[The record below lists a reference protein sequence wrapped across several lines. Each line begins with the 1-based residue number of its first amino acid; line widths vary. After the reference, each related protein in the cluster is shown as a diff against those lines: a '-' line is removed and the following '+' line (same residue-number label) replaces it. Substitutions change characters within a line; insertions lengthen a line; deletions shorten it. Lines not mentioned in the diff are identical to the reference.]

1 MKKLFGKR
9 LLAAAMSAVL
19 LCNVAALGVA
29 AANAQETPG
38 LQLQTILVDNGGTNS
53 WTTLSWGGAN
63 LTPNTSWSA
72 VSIRDYYANGS
83 LNFEV
88 RSNGTGECS
97 FRVGLVL
104 SLIHI

>member
-72 VSIRDYYANGS
+72 VSIRAKPA
-83 LNFEV
+83 V
-88 RSNGTGECS
+88 
-97 FRVGLVL
+97 LVQKL
-104 SLIHI
+104 RQALL